1 MPVNMDQV
9 RNDLNKLKKILEP
22 IQTLSDA
29 MAEIDAVNSEL
40 EEKRGQ
46 ALRYK
51 KETDAVLAT
60 LANAKADLESAKA
73 EVSDIKAKVK
83 KESAER
89 EQKSKDK
96 ATEIIVG
103 ATSMRD
109 AILKEHEQAKKDL
122 ANTKFELGKKQ
133 TDLDELN
140 KKIEK
145 AKQIVKNIF
154 DNPVD

>member
-22 IQTLSDA
+22 IQALSDA

-46 ALRYK
+46 AVRYSR
-51 KETDAVLAT
+51 ENDAVLVD
-60 LANAKADLESAKA
+60 LANAKAELEAVKKEAA
-73 EVSDIKAKVK
+73 EVKAKVK
-83 KESAER
+83 KDAQER

-96 ATEIIVG
+96 ATEIVVG

-109 AILKEHEQAKKDL
+109 AVLKEHVQAKSDL
-122 ANTKFELGKKQ
+122 AATKLELGKKQ
-133 TDLDELN
+133 TELDELN

-145 AKQIVKNIF
+145 AKDVVKNIF
-154 DNPVD
+154 SNPVD

>member
-22 IQTLSDA
+22 IQALSDA

-46 ALRYK
+46 AVRYSR
-51 KETDAVLAT
+51 ENDAVLVD
-60 LANAKADLESAKA
+60 LANAKAELEAVKKEAA
-73 EVSDIKAKVK
+73 EVKAKVK
-83 KESAER
+83 KDAQER

-96 ATEIIVG
+96 ATEIVVG

-109 AILKEHEQAKKDL
+109 AVLKEHAQAKSDL
-122 ANTKFELGKKQ
+122 AATKLELGKKQ
-133 TDLDELN
+133 TELDELN

-145 AKQIVKNIF
+145 AKDAVKHIF
-154 DNPVD
+154 NNPVD

>member
-22 IQTLSDA
+22 IQALSDA

-46 ALRYK
+46 AVRYSR
-51 KETDAVLAT
+51 ENDAVLVD
-60 LANAKADLESAKA
+60 LANAKAELEAVKKEAA
-73 EVSDIKAKVK
+73 EVKAKVK
-83 KESAER
+83 KDAQER

-96 ATEIIVG
+96 ATEIVVG

-109 AILKEHEQAKKDL
+109 AVLKEHAQAKSDL
-122 ANTKFELGKKQ
+122 AATKLELGKKQ
-133 TDLDELN
+133 TELDELN

-145 AKQIVKNIF
+145 AKDVVKNIF
-154 DNPVD
+154 SNPVD